1 MMAGAHDLLGNFSKS
16 SRVSKKFSV
25 DITATAEADI
35 AGIWEHIGQDKP
47 EAATVF
53 VLSLEEQIN
62 TLETFP
68 ERCPLVPENELL
80 GTAYRHLVYGNY
92 RTIFRIIGARVIIMR
107 VIHGTRLL
115 DIGLLEE
122 AGT

>member
-1 MMAGAHDLLGNFSKS
+1 
-16 SRVSKKFSV
+16 VPKKFSV
-25 DITATAEADI
+25 DITATAEADV
-35 AGIWEHIGQDKP
+35 AGIWEHIASDKP
-47 EAATVF
+47 DAATAF
-53 VLSLEEQIN
+53 ILRLEEQIN

-80 GTAYRHLVYGNY
+80 GTAYRHLVFGNY
-92 RTIFRIIGARVIIMR
+92 RTIFRIVGARVIILR

-122 AGT
+122 PAK